1 MFTTFACSLPDLRAL
16 ASSMRQ
22 LDVTLVGLPSF
33 SQLAA
38 NLTLLDA
45 ALASDGLLG
54 LYASMNLILNAP
66 ETVQSGVGTIK

>member
-1 MFTTFACSLPDLRAL
+1 
-16 ASSMRQ
+16 MRQ

-45 ALASDGLLG
+45 ALASDGLSG
-54 LYASMNLILNAP
+54 LYASMNLILIAP
-66 ETVQSGVGTIK
+66 ETVQSAVGTIK

>member
-1 MFTTFACSLPDLRAL
+1 
-16 ASSMRQ
+16 MRQ

-45 ALASDGLLG
+45 ALASDGLSG

-66 ETVQSGVGTIK
+66 ETVQSAVGTIR